1 MPNITNETS
10 VYTTDTENVVLNND
24 ENNATTEEKIKKPRK
39 PREKVR
45 EIEEII
51 DLPLTKLTD
60 KEKNK
65 LIEFFKANITEASNK
80 VQAYRETTESALR
93 KAKDTE
99 DRYDAMENFYRRQL
113 SYINMQLEAFSTAI
127 TQVTKGGIQ

>member
-1 MPNITNETS
+1 MPNITNETP

-24 ENNATTEEKIKKPRK
+24 ATTEEKVKKPRK

-93 KAKDTE
+93 KVKDTE
-99 DRYDAMENFYRRQL
+99 DRYDAMESFYRRKL
-113 SYINMQLEAFSTAI
+113 AYINTQLEAFSTAI

>member
-1 MPNITNETS
+1 MATEEIKKEAVET
-10 VYTTDTENVVLNND
+10 TEVK
-24 ENNATTEEKIKKPRK
+24 TEEKVKKPRK

>member
-1 MPNITNETS
+1 MPNITNETP
-10 VYTTDTENVVLNND
+10 VYTTETENVVLNND
-24 ENNATTEEKIKKPRK
+24 ATTEEKVKKPRK

-93 KAKDTE
+93 KVKDTE
-99 DRYDAMENFYRRQL
+99 DRYDAMESFYRKQL
-113 SYINMQLEAFSTAI
+113 AYINTQLEAFSTAI

>member
-10 VYTTDTENVVLNND
+10 VYTTDTENVILNND
-24 ENNATTEEKIKKPRK
+24 ESNATTEEKVKKPRK

-45 EIEEII
+45 EVEEII

-99 DRYDAMENFYRRQL
+99 DRYDAMESFYRKQL

>member
-1 MPNITNETS
+1 MPNITNETP

-24 ENNATTEEKIKKPRK
+24 ATTEEKVKKPRK

-93 KAKDTE
+93 KVKDTE
-99 DRYDAMENFYRRQL
+99 DSYDAMESFYRRKL
-113 SYINMQLEAFSTAI
+113 AYINTQLEAFSTAI